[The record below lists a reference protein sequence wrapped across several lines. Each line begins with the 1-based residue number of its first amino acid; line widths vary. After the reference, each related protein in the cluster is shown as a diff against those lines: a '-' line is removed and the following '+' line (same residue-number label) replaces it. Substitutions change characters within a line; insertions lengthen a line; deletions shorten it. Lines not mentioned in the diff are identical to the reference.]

1 VIKSFRCKETRALF
15 EGRAPRR
22 FKSISAIAERK
33 LQMLD
38 IAKTIAD
45 LRCPPGNRLQSLKG
59 NRQGQWSIRV
69 NDQWRVCFCF
79 EDGEALD
86 VEIVDYH

>member
-1 VIKSFRCKETRALF
+1 MIKSFRCKETQALF

-22 FKSISAIAERK
+22 FKTLVAVAERK

-38 IAKTIAD
+38 VAKTIAD
-45 LRCPPGNRLQSLKG
+45 LRCPPGNRVEALKG
-59 NRQGQWSIRV
+59 DRRGQWSIRI
-69 NDQWRVCFCF
+69 NEQWRLCFGF
-79 EDGEALD
+79 ADGEATE